1 MAPAFCASSQ
11 THRNMTNTRTISRAE
26 SRRGTLAPA
35 IAFALLAVM
44 GLVALVLDSLWLD
57 TAQAELQVAAEAAA
71 LAAGVQL
78 ASDDLLRGDD
88 PDATVEQ
95 RLALAREAARR
106 VAQENR
112 IAGRPVQLDVS
123 PDGDIRFG
131 KLVRREET
139 GEAVFIETRHDVRSV
154 AIRAE
159 HSRSRNNPVAI
170 WLLKVTSQPGGDVAA
185 IAEATL
191 DNHLVGLEAL
201 NGIPVPALPLAVLN
215 HDPEGKRENWR
226 TQIEQ
231 RRGPDRFSV
240 DERTGEVAPSSS
252 GDGIPELTV
261 RSAPHRGDATR
272 VNLFLFLIRPGLTE
286 SDLKQQFRLGFTR
299 TDLPRPLRFDQ
310 GMLRFETTPTITGCI
325 PAELRELIG
334 QCRIVFLYD
343 EHRDDDG
350 IGMVRIVAPVAAR
363 ILNVELHDDGSCELV
378 LQPGVMTTRTALTT
392 SPSAQPGNPSTEPG
406 TSPDQNNDSVPNP
419 YIYRLLLTN

>member
-1 MAPAFCASSQ
+1 MAPAIRASSQ
-11 THRNMTNTRTISRAE
+11 AHRNMTNTQTISRAE

-88 PDATVEQ
+88 PDATIEQ

-106 VAQENR
+106 VALENR
-112 IAGRPVQLDVS
+112 IAGRPVQLDAS
-123 PDGDIRFG
+123 PEGDVRFG
-131 KLVRREET
+131 KLIRREET
-139 GEAVFIETRHDVRSV
+139 GEAVFIETRHDVSSI

-159 HSRSRNNPVAI
+159 HSRSRSNPVAI

-201 NGIPVPALPLAVLN
+201 NGIPVPALPLAVLK
-215 HDPEGKRENWR
+215 HDPEGKVENWQ
-226 TQIEQ
+226 TQIVQ
-231 RRGPDRFSV
+231 RKGLDRFSV

-252 GDGIPELTV
+252 GDGIPEITV
-261 RSAPHRGDATR
+261 RSAPHRGDTTR
-272 VNLFLFLIRPGLTE
+272 ANIFLCLIRPGLTE

-310 GMLRFETTPTITGCI
+310 GAVQLETTPTITGCI
-325 PAELRELIG
+325 LTELQELTG

-363 ILNVELHDDGSCELV
+363 ILKVQIHDDGSCELV

-392 SPSAQPGNPSTEPG
+392 SPSAPPGNPSTDPG
-406 TSPDQNNDSVPNP
+406 TSPDPNNDSVRNP

>member
-1 MAPAFCASSQ
+1 MAPAFCASPQ
-11 THRNMTNTRTISRAE
+11 THRNMTHTRTISRAE

-112 IAGRPVQLDVS
+112 IAGRPVELDAS

-139 GEAVFIETRHDVRSV
+139 GETVFIETRHDVRSV

-201 NGIPVPALPLAVLN
+201 NGIPVPALPLAVLQ
-215 HDPEGKRENWR
+215 HDPDGKRENWR

-231 RRGPDRFSV
+231 RRGPDRYSV
-240 DERTGEVAPSSS
+240 DEHTGEVTAASS
-252 GDGIPELTV
+252 GDGIPEITV
-261 RSAPHRGDATR
+261 HSAPHRGDTSN
-272 VNLFLFLIRPGLTE
+272 VNLFLCLIRPGLTE
-286 SDLKQQFRLGFTR
+286 SDLQRQFRSGFTR
-299 TDLPRPLRFDQ
+299 SDLPEPLRFDRSPV
-310 GMLRFETTPTITGCI
+310 RFPTAPGITGPVLSEL
-325 PAELRELIG
+325 PALTG
-334 QCRIVFLYD
+334 HCRIMFLYD
-343 EHRDDDG
+343 EHSAADDEG
-350 IGMVRIVAPVAAR
+350 TVRVAAPVAVR
-363 ILNVELHDDGSCELV
+363 ILRALIHDDGSCELT
-378 LQPGVMTTRTALTT
+378 LQPGVLTTRTAITRLQPQAT
-392 SPSAQPGNPSTEPG
+392 PDNDRDSA
-406 TSPDQNNDSVPNP
+406 PNP